1 MIYFSEDD
9 VRRLLPMTTAITL
22 MREVFADLRD
32 GRAQN
37 QPRRRLIAPAGVV
50 LHQLA
55 GATPKYLG
63 TKTYSTSRS
72 GAWFLV
78 TLYSAGD
85 GKPLAMMEA
94 NWLGQIRTG
103 AVTGYA
109 TDLLARPDA
118 RTAGVIGAGF
128 QARSQIEALL
138 AVRRLERVRVWSR
151 SEERRR
157 ALAAEFGSPVEPA
170 GSAEEAVRDAE
181 IVVTATNAREP
192 VLESAWIK
200 PGTHVNAIG
209 SNQAKRRELPEDV
222 VRRAALVVTDSV
234 EQARM
239 ESGDLLMALDEHGW
253 SRVLELQN
261 VRTRLDDP
269 DAITIFKSN
278 GLGVEDVAVA
288 GYIYEQGT
296 ERRLPLFYS

>member
-1 MIYFSEDD
+1 MLYFSEDD

-22 MREVFADLRD
+22 MREVFADLRG
-32 GRAQN
+32 GRARN
-37 QPRRRLIAPAGVV
+37 QPRRRLVTPAGVV

-78 TLYSAGD
+78 TLYSAED
-85 GKPLAMMEA
+85 GKPLAMLEA

-138 AVRRLERVRVWSR
+138 AVRRLERVLVWSR

-157 ALAAEFGSPVEPA
+157 TLAAEFGTPVEA
-170 GSAEEAVRDAE
+170 AATAEEAIRDAD

-192 VLESAWIK
+192 VLEAGWIK
-200 PGTHVNAIG
+200 PGTHINAIG
-209 SNQAKRRELPEDV
+209 SNQAKRREIPADLV
-222 VRRAALVVTDSV
+222 HRAALIASDSV
-234 EQARM
+234 EQARI
-239 ESGDLLMALDEHGW
+239 ESGDLLMALDEQSW
-253 SRVLELQN
+253 RRVLELQD
-261 VRTRLDDP
+261 VQTRPDDP
-269 DAITIFKSN
+269 AAITVFKSN

-288 GYIYEQGT
+288 GYLYEQGT
-296 ERRLPLFYS
+296 ERRLPFFYS

>member
-1 MIYFSEDD
+1 MLYFTEDD
-9 VRRLLPMTTAITL
+9 VRRLLPMNTAIGL
-22 MREVFADLRD
+22 MREVFADLKA

-37 QPRRRLIAPAGVV
+37 QPRRRLVTPSGVV

-78 TLYSAGD
+78 TLYSAED
-85 GKPLAMMEA
+85 GKPLAMLEA
-94 NWLGQIRTG
+94 NWLGRIRTG

-109 TDLLARPDA
+109 TDVMARPDA

-138 AVRRLERVRVWSR
+138 AVRRLEQVHVWSR

-157 ALAAEFGSPVEPA
+157 ALAAEFGEPVEA
-170 GSAEEAVRDAE
+170 VATAEEAVRNAD

-192 VLESAWIK
+192 VLDSAWVK
-200 PGTHVNAIG
+200 PGAHVNAIG
-209 SNQAKRRELPEDV
+209 SNQAKRREIPADLV
-222 VRRAALVVTDSV
+222 HRASLIATDSL

-239 ESGDLLMALDEHGW
+239 ESGDLLLSLDEQGW
-253 SRVLELQN
+253 ERVLELQN
-261 VRTRLDDP
+261 VEVRP
-269 DAITIFKSN
+269 HNPGAITIFKSN
-278 GLGVEDVAVA
+278 GLGVEDVAAA
-288 GYIYEQGT
+288 GYLFEQGI